1 MLSAPVF
8 CVFEIFLVHAVLLT
22 CLLVATGE
30 FASGKCLTTYLQKDL
45 EVMSLQILLAGP
57 PSELLFHTSQ
67 TFPVEYACETI
78 NECTCYHVF

>member
-1 MLSAPVF
+1 
-8 CVFEIFLVHAVLLT
+8 
-22 CLLVATGE
+22 
-30 FASGKCLTTYLQKDL
+30 
-45 EVMSLQILLAGP
+45 MSLQILLAGP